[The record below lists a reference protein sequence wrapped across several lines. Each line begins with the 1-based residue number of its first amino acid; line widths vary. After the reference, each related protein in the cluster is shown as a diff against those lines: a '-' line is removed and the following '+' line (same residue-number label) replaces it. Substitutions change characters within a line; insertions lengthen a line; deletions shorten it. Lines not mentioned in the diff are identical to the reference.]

1 MRSRKIAA
9 ALFFTI
15 LGLGI
20 GSQATA
26 ASKDAVLASIDQER
40 YTQELTGLTDTI
52 TRSDTLCLSLNLY
65 HEIRGAKH
73 SERDIAAVAWVTR
86 NRVESPVA
94 NGRNYCQI
102 IWEPG
107 QYTWVTRSAS
117 SLMPREIAEWHRMV
131 RIARRVMDGDISD
144 PTAGAN
150 TFYLS
155 RLGVPSW
162 TRNGTGRM
170 QIGPHTFVRLRNR

>member
-9 ALFFTI
+9 ALFFAI
-15 LGLGI
+15 FGLSI

-26 ASKDAVLASIDQER
+26 ASKESVLASLDQER
-40 YTQELTGLTDTI
+40 YTQELTGLTDQR
-52 TRSDTLCLSLNLY
+52 RSDTLCQSLNLY
-65 HEIRGAKH
+65 HEIRGSRH
-73 SERDIAAVAWVTR
+73 SEREIAAVAWVTR
-86 NRVESPVA
+86 NRVESPAA

-107 QYTWVTRSAS
+107 QYSWTVRSTS
-117 SLMPREIAEWHRMV
+117 SLMPREIAEWNRMV
-131 RIARRVMDGDISD
+131 RITRQVMDGEIAD
-144 PTAGAN
+144 PTNGAN

-155 RLGVPSW
+155 RLGTPSW

-170 QIGPHTFVRLRNR
+170 AIGPHTFVRLRNR

>member
-9 ALFFTI
+9 ALFFAI
-15 LGLGI
+15 FGLGI

-26 ASKDAVLASIDQER
+26 ASKDAVLAAIDQDR
-40 YTQELTGLTDTI
+40 YTQELTGLTDTK
-52 TRSDTLCLSLNLY
+52 RSDTLCLSLNLY
-65 HEIRGAKH
+65 HEIRGTKH

-107 QYTWVTRSAS
+107 QYSWVGRSVS

-131 RIARRVMDGDISD
+131 RLARRVMDGEISD
-144 PTAGAN
+144 PTNGAN

-155 RLGVPSW
+155 SLGTPRW